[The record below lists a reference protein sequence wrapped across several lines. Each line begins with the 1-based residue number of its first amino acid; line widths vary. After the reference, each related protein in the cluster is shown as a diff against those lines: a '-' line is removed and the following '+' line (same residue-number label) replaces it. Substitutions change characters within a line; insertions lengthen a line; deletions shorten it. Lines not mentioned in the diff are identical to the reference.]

1 MPQTVIGPVGILRN
15 KSHISKGINMTG
27 SSTAQFS
34 MGRRW
39 LIFCSV
45 FFLGVLTSF
54 GMFKAPTMFTTEF
67 TAELGFTEANIG
79 WVMSMFTLIG
89 AVLAFPAGGIF
100 AKLGAK
106 KSLVITA
113 VSLIIGAVGGALA
126 TNAAIM
132 LATRFIEGIG
142 MGLISVVGP
151 AAVASIIPARK
162 QGLAMGIWSVWFPA
176 GVVLAM
182 NITPMV
188 YALAGSWRA
197 NWWLSAILAAI
208 ALVFIIAVYVTPPQE
223 DATEQQA
230 SSEGEHMR
238 GSAPL
243 KLKPDFFSIIMIALA
258 FGCWN
263 VFNAGAI
270 GGFYPSYLADVQ
282 QLDTQLSGTVSS
294 VTNILVLILGP
305 VSGIVADKFNIHK
318 GFIVFGM
325 FGAALLLTFAF
336 GDNMALV
343 WVFVIAMS
351 FCSACCATGVFSSVP
366 LYAKDPA
373 KIGLGMATVAFFQNL
388 GGSIG
393 SAAFGGIAA
402 SLGWNMAS
410 LVFCV
415 PIAIVGGICAVL
427 IRSLKPRDTFEDITG
442 TAEIAEQ
449 AE

>member
-1 MPQTVIGPVGILRN
+1 
-15 KSHISKGINMTG
+15 MTD
-27 SSTAQFS
+27 STNTQFPMS
-34 MGRRW
+34 RRW

-45 FFLGVLTSF
+45 FFLGILTSF

-67 TAELGFTEANIG
+67 TTELGFTESNIG

-113 VSLIIGAVGGALA
+113 ISLIVGAAGGALA
-126 TNAAIM
+126 TNATMM
-132 LATRFIEGIG
+132 LVTRFIEGIG

-182 NITPMV
+182 NVTPMV
-188 YALAGSWRA
+188 YALGGTWRA
-197 NWWLSAILAAI
+197 NWWLSAILAGV
-208 ALVFIIAVYVTPPQE
+208 ALVFVLLVYATPPQE
-223 DATEQQA
+223 DAPQETAEA
-230 SSEGEHMR
+230 
-238 GSAPL
+238 GSAPM
-243 KLKPDFFSIIMIALA
+243 KLKPDFFSIVMIAIA

-270 GGFYPSYLADVQ
+270 GGFYPSYLADVHH
-282 QLDTQLSGTVSS
+282 LDTQLSGTISS
-294 VTNILVLILGP
+294 ITNILVLALGP
-305 VSGIVADKFNIHK
+305 ISGIVADKFDIHK

-325 FGAALLLTFAF
+325 FGAAVLLTFAF

-343 WVFVIAMS
+343 WVFVVAMS
-351 FCSACCATGVFSSVP
+351 FCSACCSTGVFSSVP
-366 LYAKDPA
+366 LYAKDPS
-373 KIGLGMATVAFFQNL
+373 KIGLGMAIVAFLQNL
-388 GGSIG
+388 GGCIG
-393 SAAFGGIAA
+393 SAAFGSLAV

-410 LVFCV
+410 LTFCV
-415 PIAIVGGICAVL
+415 PIAIVGGVCAVL
-427 IRSLKPRDTFEDITG
+427 IKSLKPKKEKTVES
-442 TAEIAEQ
+442 
-449 AE
+449 

>member
-1 MPQTVIGPVGILRN
+1 
-15 KSHISKGINMTG
+15 MTG
-27 SSTAQFS
+27 STDTQFS
-34 MGRRW
+34 MSRRW

-45 FFLGVLTSF
+45 FFLGILTSF

-67 TAELGFTEANIG
+67 TTELGFTESNIG

-106 KSLVITA
+106 KSLIITA
-113 VSLIIGAVGGALA
+113 ISLIVGAAGGALA
-126 TNAAIM
+126 TNATMM
-132 LATRFIEGIG
+132 LVTRFIEGIG

-182 NITPMV
+182 NVTPMV
-188 YALAGSWRA
+188 YALAGTWRA
-197 NWWLSAILAAI
+197 NWWLSAILAAV
-208 ALVFIIAVYVTPPQE
+208 ALVFVWAVYATPPQE
-223 DATEQQA
+223 DAPQA
-230 SSEGEHMR
+230 EGMSQAAGA

-243 KLKPDFFSIIMIALA
+243 KLKPDFFSIVMIALA

-270 GGFYPSYLADVQ
+270 GGFYPSYLADVHS
-282 QLDTQLSGTVSS
+282 LDTQLSGTISS
-294 VTNILVLILGP
+294 ITNILVLALGP
-305 VSGIVADKFNIHK
+305 ISGIIADKFNIHK

-325 FGAALLLTFAF
+325 FGAAVLLTFAF
-336 GDNMALV
+336 GDSMPFV

-351 FCSACCATGVFSSVP
+351 FCSACCSTGVFSSVP
-366 LYAKDPA
+366 LYAKDPS
-373 KIGLGMATVAFFQNL
+373 KVGLGMAIVAFFQNL
-388 GGSIG
+388 GGCIG
-393 SAAFGGIAA
+393 SAAFGSIAVA
-402 SLGWNMAS
+402 LGWNTAS

-415 PIAIVGGICAVL
+415 PIALAGGVCAML
-427 IRSLKPRDTFEDITG
+427 IKSLKSKQ
-442 TAEIAEQ
+442 Q
-449 AE
+449 A

>member
-1 MPQTVIGPVGILRN
+1 M
-15 KSHISKGINMTG
+15 SG
-27 SSTAQFS
+27 STDTQFPMS
-34 MGRRW
+34 RRW

-67 TAELGFTEANIG
+67 VTELGFTESNIG

-113 VSLIIGAVGGALA
+113 VSLIVGAAGGALA
-126 TNAAIM
+126 TNATMM

-182 NITPMV
+182 NATPMV
-188 YALAGSWRA
+188 YAIGGTWRA
-197 NWWLSAILAAI
+197 NWWLSAILAAV
-208 ALVFIIAVYVTPPQE
+208 ALVFVLAVYATPPQE
-223 DATEQQA
+223 EAQGQ
-230 SSEGEHMR
+230 
-238 GSAPL
+238 SAEAGTAPM
-243 KLKPDFFSIIMIALA
+243 KLKPDFFSIVMIALA

-270 GGFYPSYLADVQ
+270 GGFYPSYLADVHS
-282 QLDTQLSGTVSS
+282 LDTQLSGTVSS
-294 VTNILVLILGP
+294 ITNILVLALGP
-305 VSGIVADKFNIHK
+305 ISGIVADKFNIHK

-325 FGAALLLTFAF
+325 FGAAVLLTFAF
-336 GDNMALV
+336 GDSMPLV

-351 FCSACCATGVFSSVP
+351 FCSACCSTGVFSSVP
-366 LYAKDPA
+366 LYAKDPS
-373 KIGLGMATVAFFQNL
+373 KVGLGMAIVAFFQNL
-388 GGSIG
+388 GGCIG
-393 SAAFGGIAA
+393 SAAFGGLAV
-402 SLGWNMAS
+402 SMGWNMAS
-410 LVFCV
+410 LAFCV
-415 PIAIVGGICAVL
+415 PIAVAGGICAVL
-427 IRSLKPRDTFEDITG
+427 IKSLKPKG
-442 TAEIAEQ
+442 GKAELPESQ
-449 AE
+449 ASEA